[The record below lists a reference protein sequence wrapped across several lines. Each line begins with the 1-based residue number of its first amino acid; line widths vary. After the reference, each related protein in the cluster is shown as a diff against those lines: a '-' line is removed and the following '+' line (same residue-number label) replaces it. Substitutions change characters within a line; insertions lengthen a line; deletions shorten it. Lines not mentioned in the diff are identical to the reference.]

1 MIYIDSDNAMGAPG
15 GNVDDGFAV
24 AALLRSG
31 VEIAALASVKG
42 NTFEHWAD
50 RNNSV
55 IAAICGWKG
64 RSVRGQRKRKHHGN
78 PAADFLVSNSRP
90 LRIVALGPLSN
101 VGAALER
108 SEIVAAEIVVVGGN
122 ASSRG
127 RWPPLWPHELNLTA
141 DRPATR
147 AVFGSSIPI
156 TVLPIDIGRRMKI
169 RREQLD
175 AIDGLLGEYI
185 RSETARWFRR
195 MFWTRFSREISVT
208 DLPAAMYVI
217 DPSLFV
223 TDELP
228 VTLHQNCWL
237 EFGRGERRVKAIR
250 SFDPDTLWQRFLEI
264 VNRRSSSGGAFEIS
278 PG

>member
-1 MIYIDSDNAMGAPG
+1 MIYIDSDNAMGAPA

-24 AALLRSG
+24 AALLRCG
-31 VEIAALASVKG
+31 EEIAGLASVKG

-64 RSVRGQRKRKHHGN
+64 RFLRGWRKRKHHGN

-101 VGAALER
+101 IGAALER
-108 SEIVAAEIVVVGGN
+108 SEIIAAEIIVVGGN
-122 ASSRG
+122 SSSRG
-127 RWPPLWPHELNLTA
+127 GPPLWPHELNLTA

-147 AVFGSSIPI
+147 AVFGSPIPI
-156 TVLPIDIGRRMKI
+156 TVLPIDVGRRMKV

-185 RSETARWFRR
+185 RSESKRRFRR
-195 MFWTRFSREISVT
+195 MLWTRFSREISIT

-217 DPSLFV
+217 EPSLFL
-223 TDELP
+223 TEELP

-237 EFGRGERRVKAIR
+237 EFGAGERMVTVIKE
-250 SFDPDTLWQRFLEI
+250 FDPDALWQRFVEV
-264 VNRRSSSGGAFEIS
+264 VNRGNE
-278 PG
+278 